1 MRMILTLALLMT
13 STIIFG
19 ATSNN
24 ELNQTSYTINYMETL
39 AVEAEMPELIVE
51 ERNSA
56 EVVTVEGDESAKETK
71 EIKKTTDKQAGSQ
84 APKQDYEILKRSQ
97 RILEVKYKLYA

>member
-1 MRMILTLALLMT
+1 MILTLALLMT

-19 ATSNN
+19 ATSYN
-24 ELNQTSYTINYMETL
+24 ELNQTNTSNTINYMETL
-39 AVEAEMPELIVE
+39 AIEAEMPELIVE

-71 EIKKTTDKQAGSQ
+71 EIKKTNDKQAGSQ